1 MKFICIG
8 RNYLDHVKEFNSPV
22 PQEPVFF
29 FKPESALLLKRQP
42 FFVPDFSQNVHYEVE
57 LLVKICKVGKNIQE
71 RFAHTYY
78 NEIGLGI
85 DFTARDIQSKC
96 IVKGL
101 PWEISKAFDGSAVV
115 GHFFPKE
122 KFAGLRAIDFSLKQN
137 GNIVQKGNS
146 ANMIFD
152 FDKLISYVSKFVT
165 LKMGDIIFTGTPSG
179 VGPVKI
185 NDILEGFIAGEK
197 AFKILVK

>member
-8 RNYLDHVKEFNSPV
+8 RNYLDHVREFNSPI

-29 FKPESALLLKRQP
+29 FKPETALLLKRQP
-42 FFVPDFSQNVHYEVE
+42 FFLPDFSQNVHYEVE

-85 DFTARDIQSKC
+85 DFTARDIQNKC
-96 IVKGL
+96 IEKGL
-101 PWEISKAFDGSAVV
+101 PWEISKGFDGAAVV
-115 GHFFPKE
+115 GQFFPKE
-122 KFAGLRAIDFSLKQN
+122 KFSNLKDIDFALKQN
-137 GNIVQKGNS
+137 GTIVQKGNS
-146 ANMIFD
+146 ADMIFG
-152 FDKLISYVSKFVT
+152 FDALISYVSKFVT
-165 LKMGDIIFTGTPSG
+165 FKMGDIIFTGTPSG

-185 NDILEGFIAGEK
+185 NDILEGFLAGEK